1 MGKIKKKLRNIVE
14 PGVVLIINILNYTFF
29 PIILEFLLN
38 VIYLNYVQ
46 VERAIEVYEMMGQR
60 GIPGSIEVYTEAVHA
75 CSKNGDLDTAFRIYK
90 DLKESSVR
98 PDEVNLEQMFI
109 L

>member
-1 MGKIKKKLRNIVE
+1 
-14 PGVVLIINILNYTFF
+14 
-29 PIILEFLLN
+29 
-38 VIYLNYVQ
+38 
-46 VERAIEVYEMMGQR
+46 MMGQR

-90 DLKESSVR
+90 DLKKSSVR